1 MLESACFLRA
11 TGEEGSWRLVE
22 GLAQEDSSRIGA
34 HEFTGKEK
42 IDKARSLA
50 GSP

>member
-22 GLAQEDSSRIGA
+22 GLAQEDSSGIGA